1 MAIAFV
7 EKKAKIP
14 SESSWPSGR
23 TTDMSSAEDVSGIFT
38 KTHPKAKLYY
48 YYYNTNAIQKGGEEQ
63 WLLIHPKATGIEMER
78 SGNGR
83 SSKILS
89 MGFGIS
95 AILILGASWTAS
107 PMVISSKVYAEKNN
121 SASGNMASHKPAG
134 HVFIA

>member
-1 MAIAFV
+1 MANAFV

-23 TTDMSSAEDVSGIFT
+23 TTDMSSAEDVSGIFI
-38 KTHPKAKLYY
+38 KTRLKAKLYY
-48 YYYNTNAIQKGGEEQ
+48 CNINAIRKGGEKQ

-89 MGFGIS
+89 MGFGIN
-95 AILILGASWTAS
+95 AILILGASWTAR

-121 SASGNMASHKPAG
+121 SASVNMVSHKLAG